1 MLFYTGKTAHSSP
14 KIVTGFLGK
23 HTILNIDTFNNR
35 ITVMKMN
42 KTVLTSFTILCLLSI
57 VFLMGYKISV
67 KASPVIHVPT
77 DYLTIQEAINAA
89 NPGDFIFVYNGTY
102 YENVVVNKTVSLVG
116 EDRVTTI
123 IDGGGT
129 GNVINVTANS
139 VNINGFTIQNSGSTT
154 SDSGIYVISSSNNI
168 SCSTITNNKNGIY
181 LYYSNN
187 NTVSGNNVSS
197 NNWYGVY
204 LYYSGN
210 NLISDNN
217 IYSNYNDGIY
227 LYYSSN
233 NVISDNNI
241 YSNNNGINL
250 YYSGDNMI
258 SNNNISNNDCGIW
271 ICQLSSNNV
280 MSDNNLYSNKNGV
293 YLYYSGNNVISDNN
307 AYSNYDYGIY
317 LNHSSNNTI
326 SDNNASSNNLY
337 GICLY
342 YSSNDNTI
350 YHNNFINNIG
360 QVWSD
365 SVNAWDN
372 GKEGNYW
379 SDYRGQDLNED
390 GIGDTPYVIDVNN
403 RDNHPLMG
411 TFSDFKITWKQETHH
426 VTTICN
432 STISEFRFE
441 VGTETGNKM
450 ISFNVTGKD
459 GTVGFCRT
467 AIPTGLTNYPF
478 IVLVDEEETI
488 PTLLNVSD
496 KTHAYLYFTYTHSS
510 HTITIIS
517 SKLLYLYNEL
527 LDKYAK
533 LQIDFDD
540 LNSTYYEV
548 LNNQSTLLGNYSQLL
563 ESYSAL
569 NLTTHELLGKYG
581 TLLGNYSQL
590 LESYS
595 ALNTSYQ
602 KHLLDYSEL
611 QTNYTSLLLEHT
623 QNIRSLTYV
632 FIATTIIFIIAAAYL
647 STHAHSKVSR
657 S

>member
-1 MLFYTGKTAHSSP
+1 M
-14 KIVTGFLGK
+14 V
-23 HTILNIDTFNNR
+23 
-35 ITVMKMN
+35 
-42 KTVLTSFTILCLLSI
+42 
-57 VFLMGYKISV
+57 
-67 KASPVIHVPT
+67 
-77 DYLTIQEAINAA
+77 
-89 NPGDFIFVYNGTY
+89 
-102 YENVVVNKTVSLVG
+102 
-116 EDRVTTI
+116 
-123 IDGGGT
+123 
-129 GNVINVTANS
+129 
-139 VNINGFTIQNSGSTT
+139 
-154 SDSGIYVISSSNNI
+154 
-168 SCSTITNNKNGIY
+168 
-181 LYYSNN
+181 
-187 NTVSGNNVSS
+187 
-197 NNWYGVY
+197 
-204 LYYSGN
+204 
-210 NLISDNN
+210 
-217 IYSNYNDGIY
+217 
-227 LYYSSN
+227 
-233 NVISDNNI
+233 
-241 YSNNNGINL
+241 
-250 YYSGDNMI
+250 

-271 ICQLSSNNV
+271 IRQLSSSNV
-280 MSDNNLYSNKNGV
+280 ISGNNLSSNKNGI
-293 YLYYSGNNVISDNN
+293 YLYYSNNNMISGNNAS
-307 AYSNYDYGIY
+307 SNKDYGIY
-317 LNHSSNNTI
+317 LQYSSNNVI
-326 SDNNASSNNLY
+326 SNNNASSNNLY
-337 GICLY
+337 GIYLY

-350 YHNNFINNIG
+350 YHNIFLNNIG

-365 SVNAWDN
+365 SVNVWDN

-379 SDYRGQDLNED
+379 SDYPGQDLNED

-403 RDNHPLMG
+403 RDNYPLMG

-441 VGTETGNKM
+441 VGTETGNKI

-459 GTVGFCRT
+459 GTVGFCRVAT
-467 AIPTGLTNYPF
+467 PTDLTNYPF

-510 HTITIIS
+510 HTITMIS

-540 LNSTYYEV
+540 LNSTYHEL

-563 ESYSAL
+563 ESYSTL

-581 TLLGNYSQL
+581 TLLGNYSQLLESYNSLNKAYQESTGNYTEL

-657 S
+657 GQEILGRAGAAQNETDQTS

>member
-1 MLFYTGKTAHSSP
+1 
-14 KIVTGFLGK
+14 
-23 HTILNIDTFNNR
+23 
-35 ITVMKMN
+35 
-42 KTVLTSFTILCLLSI
+42 
-57 VFLMGYKISV
+57 MGYKISV

-139 VNINGFTIQNSGSTT
+139 VNINGFTIQNSGSTS
-154 SDSGIYVISSSNNI
+154 SDSGIYVISSGNNM
-168 SCSTITNNKNGIY
+168 SCSTITNNKNGIN

-197 NNWYGVY
+197 NNCYGVY

-210 NLISDNN
+210 NVISDNN

-250 YYSGDNMI
+250 YYSSDNI
-258 SNNNISNNDCGIW
+258 VSNNNATNNDCGIW
-271 ICQLSSNNV
+271 IRQLSSSNV
-280 MSDNNLYSNKNGV
+280 ISGNNLSSNKNGI
-293 YLYYSGNNVISDNN
+293 YLYYSNNNMISGNNAS
-307 AYSNYDYGIY
+307 SNKDYGIY
-317 LNHSSNNTI
+317 LQYSSNNVI
-326 SDNNASSNNLY
+326 SNNNAYSNNLY
-337 GICLY
+337 GINLY
-342 YSSNDNTI
+342 YSSNNNTI
-350 YHNNFINNIG
+350 HHNNFINNTD

-365 SVNAWDN
+365 SVNVWDN

-379 SDYRGQDLNED
+379 SDYPRQDLNED
-390 GIGDTPYVIDVNN
+390 GIGDTPYVIDANN
-403 RDNHPLMG
+403 QDSRPLMG
-411 TFSDFKITWKQETHH
+411 TFSDFKITWKQETYN

-441 VGTETGNKM
+441 VGTEIGSKM

-459 GTVGFCRT
+459 GTVGFCRVAT
-467 AIPTGLTNYPF
+467 PTDLTNYPF

-517 SKLLYLYNEL
+517 SKLLCLYNEL

-533 LQIDFDD
+533 SQIDFDD
-540 LNSTYYEV
+540 LNSTYHEL
-548 LNNQSTLLGNYSQLL
+548 LNNQSTLLGNYT
-563 ESYSAL
+563 E
-569 NLTTHELLGKYG
+569 
-581 TLLGNYSQL
+581 L

-632 FIATTIIFIIAAAYL
+632 FIATTIILIIAAAYL
-647 STHAHSKVSR
+647 STHAHGKVSR

>member
-1 MLFYTGKTAHSSP
+1 
-14 KIVTGFLGK
+14 
-23 HTILNIDTFNNR
+23 
-35 ITVMKMN
+35 
-42 KTVLTSFTILCLLSI
+42 
-57 VFLMGYKISV
+57 MGYKISV

-129 GNVINVTANS
+129 GSVINVTANS

-154 SDSGIYVISSSNNI
+154 SDGGIYVISSGNNI
-168 SCSTITNNKNGIY
+168 SCSRITNNKNGIY

-210 NLISDNN
+210 NVISDNN

-250 YYSGDNMI
+250 YYSSNNTI
-258 SNNNISNNDCGIW
+258 SDNNISNNDCGIW

-337 GICLY
+337 GIYLY

-379 SDYRGQDLNED
+379 SDYPGQDLNED

-441 VGTETGNKM
+441 VGTETGNKI

-459 GTVGFCRT
+459 GTVGFCRVT
-467 AIPTGLTNYPF
+467 APTDLTNYPF
-478 IVLVDEEETI
+478 IVLVDEEETT

-517 SKLLYLYNEL
+517 SKLPYLYNEL

-540 LNSTYYEV
+540 LNSTYHEL

-563 ESYSAL
+563 ESYNSL
-569 NLTTHELLGKYG
+569 NKAYQEST
-581 TLLGNYSQL
+581 GNYTEL

-595 ALNTSYQ
+595 ALNASYQ

-657 S
+657 GQEILGRAGAAQNETDHTS